1 MLRLNLKDAQ
11 TREVIHVLIDC
22 CVQVSRTSEQSR
34 FLFSHLFGDVL
45 NMLPVVVSRKG
56 HTILTMRILA
66 KNSVNTVAAIR

>member
-1 MLRLNLKDAQ
+1 MYLLTVVCRFVELVNSL
-11 TREVIHVLIDC
+11 V
-22 CVQVSRTSEQSR
+22 

>member
-1 MLRLNLKDAQ
+1 MYLLTVVCRFVGLVNSLA
-11 TREVIHVLIDC
+11 
-22 CVQVSRTSEQSR
+22 R
-34 FLFSHLFGDVL
+34 FLFSHLIGDVL